1 MTPNVDTLQMIARVR
16 IGVEL
21 DSNDQ
26 FYGFC
31 PDLGCI
37 HVAADTEEET
47 LKLAVEAVASYLAMS
62 IKHGDPIPI
71 GVIKHQSDIA
81 ENLSTRKTAASS
93 GGSRTRQPAKSFVE
107 NVPIALAAQ
116 A

>member
-1 MTPNVDTLQMIARVR
+1 MTPNTDALQMVARVR
-16 IGVEL
+16 IGVVP
-21 DSNDQ
+21 DSDNQ

-37 HVAADTEEET
+37 HVAADTEEEA
-47 LKLAVEAVASYLAMS
+47 LRLAVDAVASYLAMS
-62 IKHGDPIPI
+62 IRHGDPIPI
-71 GVIKHQSDIA
+71 GVIEPQPDIA
-81 ENLSTRKTAASS
+81 ENLSPRKATASS
-93 GGSRTRQPAKSFVE
+93 SGSRTRQPAKSFVE

>member
-1 MTPNVDTLQMIARVR
+1 MTPNTDAQQMIARVR
-16 IGVEL
+16 IGVEP
-21 DSNDQ
+21 DSDDQ

-31 PDLGCI
+31 PDPGCI

-47 LKLAVEAVASYLAMS
+47 LKRAVEAVASYLAMS

-71 GVIKHQSDIA
+71 GIIEHQSDIA
-81 ENLSTRKTAASS
+81 ENLSPRKTVASS

-107 NVPIALAAQ
+107 NVPITLAAQ